1 MESKSNKIKKKTVS
15 ATADRGSYMN
25 MNGKCGV
32 FAAVA
37 DLKVGFLTSNGQPG
51 PFGEPFVFSSRKY
64 LLQIII
70 SLALFFFI
78 TVTEALVKFVELW
91 YKSKIIPKD

>member
-1 MESKSNKIKKKTVS
+1 MQTAAKLNRSEVSDTWNPKYNKIKKKKTVS

-32 FAAVA
+32 FAAVP
-37 DLKVGFLTSNGQPG
+37 DLKVGFLISNGQPG

-70 SLALFFFI
+70 SFFF
-78 TVTEALVKFVELW
+78 FFN
-91 YKSKIIPKD
+91 YCH